1 MDMVRQRG
9 ERTTLAGMALKH
21 LLSGMAGLAVGL
33 TALSV
38 PEQGHAERLKE
49 VATIQGVRTNQLIG
63 YGLMVGLDGTG
74 DQTTQAPFTAQSMR
88 SLLQQLGIQLPAGV
102 TPQLKNS
109 AAVIVT
115 AQLPAFA
122 QPGQMI
128 DVTVSSVGN
137 AKSLR
142 GGTLLLTPLRG
153 VDGEIYALAQGNVVV
168 GGAGASAG
176 GSKVQVNHLSAGR
189 IPGGASVERVVPNQ
203 TLAGDT
209 IRMELHRTDFSNAR
223 LVTEAINRRIRA
235 MPGNEGR
242 EAVALDARV
251 VEVPL
256 PKNPQQRVAF
266 LADLE
271 SLELSLTN
279 APARVVVNARTG
291 SVVMNQAVA
300 LAPSAVAHG
309 NLSVTVS
316 STPVVS
322 QPAPFSNGA
331 TVAGEVADITV
342 RQDGG
347 AVMMLPK
354 SAQLKDVVRALN
366 SLGATPADLIAI
378 LQALQAAGSLKA
390 ELEII

>member
-1 MDMVRQRG
+1 M
-9 ERTTLAGMALKH
+9 
-21 LLSGMAGLAVGL
+21 
-33 TALSV
+33 
-38 PEQGHAERLKE
+38 
-49 VATIQGVRTNQLIG
+49 
-63 YGLMVGLDGTG
+63 
-74 DQTTQAPFTAQSMR
+74 
-88 SLLQQLGIQLPAGV
+88 
-102 TPQLKNS
+102 
-109 AAVIVT
+109 
-115 AQLPAFA
+115 
-122 QPGQMI
+122 
-128 DVTVSSVGN
+128 TVSSVGN